1 MIKKF
6 VPYLHVKSIYEID
19 IDALKKA
26 GIKGIITDLDNTLVG
41 AKVPLATPELI
52 QWLKQLEEIGFK
64 VVIVSNNNHSRVS
77 KFAVPLNIPFLPNA
91 RKPAN
96 LAFKKAL
103 QLMSLKASETV
114 VIGDQL
120 LTDVYG
126 GNRFG
131 LNTILVK
138 PVSIGED
145 SFFTR
150 INRKIER
157 IILSKL
163 KKKGLMPWED

>member
-1 MIKKF
+1 MIRKF
-6 VPYLHVKSIYEID
+6 LPYLHVNSIYEID

-26 GIKGIITDLDNTLVG
+26 GVKGIITDLDNTLVG
-41 AKVPLATPELI
+41 AKEALATPELI
-52 QWLKQLEEIGFK
+52 EWLKQLEQAGFK
-64 VVIVSNNNHSRVS
+64 VVIVSNNNHARVS
-77 KFAVPLNIPFLPNA
+77 TFAKPLNLPYLPNA

-103 QLMSLKASETV
+103 QMTKLKPSEIV

-120 LTDVYG
+120 LTDVFG
-126 GNRFG
+126 GNRLG

-138 PVSIGED
+138 PVSIHED

-150 INRKIER
+150 INRRVEK

>member
-1 MIKKF
+1 MKKF
-6 VPYLHVKSIYEID
+6 VPYLHVNSIYEID
-19 IDALKKA
+19 INALKKA

-52 QWLKQLEEIGFK
+52 EWLKQLKEIGFK
-64 VVIVSNNNHSRVS
+64 VVIVSNNNHARVS
-77 KFAVPLNIPFLPNA
+77 KFALPLNIPFLPNA
-91 RKPAN
+91 RKPTN

-150 INRKIER
+150 INRRIER